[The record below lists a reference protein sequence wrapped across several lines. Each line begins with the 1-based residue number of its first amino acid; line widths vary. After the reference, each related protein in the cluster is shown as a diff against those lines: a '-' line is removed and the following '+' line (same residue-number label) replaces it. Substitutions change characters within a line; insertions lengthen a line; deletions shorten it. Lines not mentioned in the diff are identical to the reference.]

1 MADLKASLRQE
12 ILLRE
17 DIRAENAS
25 SGRYI
30 FAISREIIKAVKIR
44 RYPMRILIAEDER
57 SMANALKAI
66 MTKNNYS
73 VDAVYDGEDAVSYI
87 ETGDYDCAILDVMM
101 PKKDGFQVLREIRAK
116 GINIPVMM
124 LTAKS
129 QVDDKVEGLD
139 LGANDY
145 LTKPFESRELLARIK
160 AMTRTAVSA
169 DNNLRYGNVTLNR
182 SNYELSAPGGM
193 VKLAS
198 KEFQIMEYLMSNPGV
213 LISTE
218 RLMDKIWGLDF
229 DGDINIVWTNLSY
242 LRRKLQQIGADVK
255 IKATRNAG
263 YSLEIEG

>member
-1 MADLKASLRQE
+1 
-12 ILLRE
+12 
-17 DIRAENAS
+17 
-25 SGRYI
+25 
-30 FAISREIIKAVKIR
+30 
-44 RYPMRILIAEDER
+44 MRILIAEDER

-101 PKKDGFQVLREIRAK
+101 PKKNGFQVLREIRAK

-160 AMTRTAVSA
+160 AMTRTAA
-169 DNNLRYGNVTLNR
+169 APDNNLRYGNVTLNR
-182 SNYELSAPGGM
+182 SNYELSAPGGS
-193 VKLAS
+193 VRLAS
-198 KEFQIMEYLMSNPGV
+198 KEFQIMEYLMSNPGM
-213 LISTE
+213 LISSE

-229 DGDINIVWTNLSY
+229 EGDINIVWTNLSY
-242 LRRKLQQIGADVK
+242 LRRKLQQIGADIK